1 MFMKL
6 GPSVASAFW
15 TFVTRSFQFEG
26 AACATYGILW
36 AAKIPVKSFWYSRF
50 PELTF
55 PAGFV
60 TRAALDPWYYNLVK
74 PAFNPPNWIFGPVWT
89 LLYIMMSVAAWLAYK
104 KSKNSNKILTVY
116 FIHLLIN
123 ASWSYVF
130 FYYKQI
136 FLASFIIS
144 IIIFFILYLMVLY
157 SKYSKPSVL
166 LMLPYFA
173 WSTFAL
179 YLNSTIYILNS
190 TY

>member
-1 MFMKL
+1 MEKSKSNSHGYISLFVIV
-6 GPSVASAFW
+6 VA
-15 TFVTRSFQFEG
+15 TFL
-26 AACATYGILW
+26 I
-36 AAKIPVKSFWYSRF
+36 
-50 PELTF
+50 TF

-74 PAFNPPNWIFGPVWT
+74 PAFNPPNWIFGPVWG
-89 LLYIMMSVAAWLAYK
+89 LLYVMMSVAVWLAYK
-104 KSKNSNKILTVY
+104 KSKNSNKILTIY

-157 SKYSKPSVL
+157 SKYSKPSVV

>member
-1 MFMKL
+1 MKKSNL
-6 GPSVASAFW
+6 KSQGYSSLFAIVVA
-15 TFVTRSFQFEG
+15 TFL
-26 AACATYGILW
+26 I
-36 AAKIPVKSFWYSRF
+36 
-50 PELTF
+50 TF

-60 TRAALDPWYYNLVK
+60 TRAALDPWYYNLIK

-104 KSKNSNKILTVY
+104 KSKNSNKILIVH
-116 FIHLLIN
+116 FVHLLIN

-157 SKYSKPSVL
+157 SKYSKPSVV

-190 TY
+190 SY

>member
-1 MFMKL
+1 MKKSKSKSQGYSSL
-6 GPSVASAFW
+6 FAIVVA
-15 TFVTRSFQFEG
+15 TFL
-26 AACATYGILW
+26 I
-36 AAKIPVKSFWYSRF
+36 
-50 PELTF
+50 TF

-89 LLYIMMSVAAWLAYK
+89 LLYAMMSVAAWLAYK
-104 KSKNSNKILTVY
+104 KSKHSNKILAVY

-157 SKYSKPSVL
+157 SKYSKPS
-166 LMLPYFA
+166 
-173 WSTFAL
+173 
-179 YLNSTIYILNS
+179 
-190 TY
+190 

>member
-1 MFMKL
+1 MKKSNL
-6 GPSVASAFW
+6 KSQGYSSLFAIVVA
-15 TFVTRSFQFEG
+15 TFL
-26 AACATYGILW
+26 I
-36 AAKIPVKSFWYSRF
+36 
-50 PELTF
+50 TF

-74 PAFNPPNWIFGPVWT
+74 PAFNPPSWIFGPVWT
-89 LLYIMMSVAAWLAYK
+89 LLYAMMSVAVWLAYK
-104 KSKNSNKILTVY
+104 KSKNSNKILAVY

-190 TY
+190 SY

>member
-1 MFMKL
+1 MKKSKSKSQGYL
-6 GPSVASAFW
+6 SLLAIVFA
-15 TFVTRSFQFEG
+15 TFLIT
-26 AACATYGILW
+26 L
-36 AAKIPVKSFWYSRF
+36 
-50 PELTF
+50 

-60 TRAALDPWYYNLVK
+60 SRAALDPWYFNLIK

-89 LLYIMMSVAAWLAYK
+89 ALYAMMSVAVWLAYK
-104 KSKNSNKILTVY
+104 KSKYSNKILIVY

-136 FLASFIIS
+136 FLASFVIS
-144 IIIFFILYLMVLY
+144 IIIFFILYLMIIY
-157 SKYSKPSVL
+157 SKYSKPSVV

-190 TY
+190 SY

>member
-1 MFMKL
+1 MKKNKSESKGYL
-6 GPSVASAFW
+6 SLFTIVVA
-15 TFVTRSFQFEG
+15 TFL
-26 AACATYGILW
+26 I
-36 AAKIPVKSFWYSRF
+36 
-50 PELTF
+50 TF

-74 PAFNPPNWIFGPVWT
+74 PAFNPPKWIFGPVWT

-116 FIHLLIN
+116 FVHLLIN

-130 FYYKQI
+130 FHYKQI
-136 FLASFIIS
+136 FIASFIIS

>member
-1 MFMKL
+1 MKKSNL
-6 GPSVASAFW
+6 KSQGYSSLFAIVVA
-15 TFVTRSFQFEG
+15 TFL
-26 AACATYGILW
+26 I
-36 AAKIPVKSFWYSRF
+36 
-50 PELTF
+50 TF

-116 FIHLLIN
+116 FVHLLIN

-136 FLASFIIS
+136 FIASFIIS

-157 SKYSKPSVL
+157 SKYSKPSVV
-166 LMLPYFA
+166 LMLPYLA

-179 YLNSTIYILNS
+179 YLNSTIYILNL

>member
-1 MFMKL
+1 MKKNKSESKGYL
-6 GPSVASAFW
+6 SLFTIVVA
-15 TFVTRSFQFEG
+15 TFL
-26 AACATYGILW
+26 I
-36 AAKIPVKSFWYSRF
+36 
-50 PELTF
+50 TF

-116 FIHLLIN
+116 FVHLLIN

-136 FLASFIIS
+136 FIASFIIS
-144 IIIFFILYLMVLY
+144 TIIFFILYLMVLY

>member
-1 MFMKL
+1 MKKL
-6 GPSVASAFW
+6 NLKSQGYLSLFAIGVA
-15 TFVTRSFQFEG
+15 T
-26 AACATYGILW
+26 CLI
-36 AAKIPVKSFWYSRF
+36 
-50 PELTF
+50 TF

-60 TRAALDPWYYNLVK
+60 TRAALDPWYYNLAK

-89 LLYIMMSVAAWLAYK
+89 LLYAMMSVAVWLAYK

-157 SKYSKPSVL
+157 SKYSKPSVV

-190 TY
+190 SY